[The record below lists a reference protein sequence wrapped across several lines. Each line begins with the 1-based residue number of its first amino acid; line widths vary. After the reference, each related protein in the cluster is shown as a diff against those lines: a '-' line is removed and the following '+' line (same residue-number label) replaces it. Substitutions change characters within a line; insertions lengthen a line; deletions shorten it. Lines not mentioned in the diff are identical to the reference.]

1 MTKTF
6 LTYTAI
12 IEAITGL
19 ALIAV
24 PSRAALL
31 LLQTDLSG
39 SLELILAMV
48 GGAAIFSL
56 ALGSWLARANAAA
69 VTIVKMLIF
78 YNFAVASILLYG
90 ALGLGFNGPALWVV
104 IIFHYFQTILSLRI
118 IQKKPAK

>member
-31 LLQTDLSG
+31 LLQTDLTG

-69 VTIVKMLIF
+69 VTMVKVLIF

-90 ALGLGFNGPALWVV
+90 ALGLGFNGPALW
-104 IIFHYFQTILSLRI
+104 
-118 IQKKPAK
+118 